1 MKLIIFIM
9 NRVEKLDKLI
19 REFHQKGIKG
29 ATILSSTGMAQKLIA
44 NEETAF
50 IGSLKALFDN
60 PRVES
65 KVIMTVV
72 KEDQKEIVY
81 QAIED
86 IVGDL
91 SLPNTGIVFTIDV
104 DDVKG
109 FLKAN

>member
-19 REFHQKGIKG
+19 HELHHRGIKG
-29 ATILSSTGMAQKLIA
+29 ATILSSTGMAQKLLA
-44 NEETAF
+44 NEDTAF

-60 PRVES
+60 PRIES

-104 DDVKG
+104 DNVKG

>member
-19 REFHQKGIKG
+19 RELHQRGIKG
-29 ATILSSTGMAQKLIA
+29 ATILSSTGMAQKLLA
-44 NEETAF
+44 NEDTAF

-60 PRVES
+60 PRIES

-72 KEDQKEIVY
+72 EENQKEVVY

-91 SLPNTGIVFTIDV
+91 SLPNTGIVFTLDV
-104 DDVKG
+104 SDVKG
-109 FLKAN
+109 YLKAN

>member
-19 REFHQKGIKG
+19 RELHQKGIKG
-29 ATILSSTGMAQKLIA
+29 ATILSSTGMAQKLLA
-44 NEETAF
+44 NEDTAF

-72 KEDQKEIVY
+72 KEDQIDIVY
-81 QAIED
+81 QVIED

-91 SLPNTGIVFTIDV
+91 SLPNTGIVFTVDV
-104 DDVKG
+104 AQVKG
-109 FLKAN
+109 YTKAI

>member
-1 MKLIIFIM
+1 M

-19 REFHQKGIKG
+19 HELHHRGIKG
-29 ATILSSTGMAQKLIA
+29 ATILSSTGMAQKLLA
-44 NEETAF
+44 NEDTAF

-60 PRVES
+60 PRIES